1 MSQALSIRSD
11 QEIVTTALLEAGSY
25 LGLTLAQLAAIVG
38 VSVASMKN
46 YSRGNASL
54 SNAKATELA
63 LGLVRVYR
71 SLYAIVGGN
80 REQMQHWMRTANA
93 HLRDEAPA
101 DLVMTYEGLAA
112 VNHYLDGMRGR
123 L

>member
-1 MSQALSIRSD
+1 MDQAIAQRSD
-11 QEIVTTALLEAGSY
+11 KEIVTTALLEAGSY
-25 LGLTLAQLAAIVG
+25 LGLTLSRLAGIVG
-38 VSVASMKN
+38 VSTASMKN
-46 YSRGNASL
+46 YSRGSATL
-54 SNAKATELA
+54 SNAKSVELA

-80 REQMQHWMRTANA
+80 REQMQHWMRTPNA
-93 HLRDEAPA
+93 HLRDAAPD
-101 DLVMTYEGLAA
+101 DLVTTYEGLAL

>member
-1 MSQALSIRSD
+1 MPQALPVRSD

-25 LGLTLAQLAAIVG
+25 LGLTLAQLATVVG
-38 VSVASMKN
+38 VSVATMKN
-46 YSRGNASL
+46 YSRGSACL
-54 SNAKATELA
+54 SNDKATELA

-80 REQMQHWMRTANA
+80 REQMQHWMRTANS
-93 HLRDEAPA
+93 HLRDTAPA
-101 DLVMTYEGLAA
+101 DLVATYEGLAM

>member
-1 MSQALSIRSD
+1 MVQAVPIRSD
-11 QEIVTTALLEAGSY
+11 QEIVTSALLEAGSN
-25 LGLTLAQLAAIVG
+25 LGLTLSQLASVVG
-38 VSVASMKN
+38 VSAASMKN
-46 YSRGNASL
+46 CSRGAASL
-54 SNAKATELA
+54 SNAKALELA

-80 REQMQHWMRTANA
+80 REQMQHWMRTANT
-93 HLRDEAPA
+93 HLRNEEPRK
-101 DLVMTYEGLAA
+101 LVASYEGLAI

>member
-1 MSQALSIRSD
+1 MNQTVAVRSD

-25 LGLTLAQLAAIVG
+25 LGLTLSDLATVVG
-38 VSVASMKN
+38 VSTASMKN
-46 YSRGNASL
+46 YSRGTATL
-54 SNAKATELA
+54 SSDKTVELA

-80 REQMQHWMRTANA
+80 REQMQHWMRTANS
-93 HLRDEAPA
+93 HLRGEAPT
-101 DLVMTYEGLAA
+101 DLVRRYEGLAL

>member
-1 MSQALSIRSD
+1 M
-11 QEIVTTALLEAGSY
+11 
-25 LGLTLAQLAAIVG
+25 IVG
-38 VSVASMKN
+38 VSTASMKN
-46 YSRGNASL
+46 YSRGTAVL
-54 SNAKATELA
+54 SSAKAVELA

-80 REQMQHWMRTANA
+80 REQMQHWMETANS
-93 HLRDEAPA
+93 HLRGEPPA
-101 DLVMTYEGLAA
+101 QLVQSYEGLAL

>member
-1 MSQALSIRSD
+1 MNHAEAVRSD
-11 QEIVTTALLEAGSY
+11 EAIVTGALLEAGGE
-25 LGLTLAQLAAIVG
+25 LGLTLAQLAVAVG
-38 VSVASMKN
+38 VSTASMKN
-46 YSRGNASL
+46 YSRGTAIL
-54 SNAKATELA
+54 SSPKTQELA

-80 REQMQHWMRTANA
+80 REQMQHWMRTPNH
-93 HLRDEAPA
+93 HLRNEAPA
-101 DLVMTYEGLAA
+101 NLVTRYEGLAL

>member
-1 MSQALSIRSD
+1 MNQTAPVRSD
-11 QEIVTTALLEAGSY
+11 EAIVTGALLEAGSE
-25 LGLTLAQLAAIVG
+25 LGLTLAELAVAVG
-38 VSVASMKN
+38 VSTASMKN
-46 YSRGNASL
+46 YSRGAALL
-54 SNAKATELA
+54 SSPKALELA

-80 REQMQHWMRTANA
+80 REQMQHWMRTPNH
-93 HLRDEAPA
+93 HLRNEAPS
-101 DLVMTYEGLAA
+101 DLVSRYEGLAL